1 MNDYEI
7 LINFPCLKNK
17 KLANA
22 LFTPFKLFINR
33 KKNDNIFIM
42 SAELEFNYKS
52 TKKLPI
58 NRNSLFYSENDF
70 LFEEEIGKDLID

>member
-1 MNDYEI
+1 
-7 LINFPCLKNK
+7 
-17 KLANA
+17 
-22 LFTPFKLFINR
+22 
-33 KKNDNIFIM
+33 M